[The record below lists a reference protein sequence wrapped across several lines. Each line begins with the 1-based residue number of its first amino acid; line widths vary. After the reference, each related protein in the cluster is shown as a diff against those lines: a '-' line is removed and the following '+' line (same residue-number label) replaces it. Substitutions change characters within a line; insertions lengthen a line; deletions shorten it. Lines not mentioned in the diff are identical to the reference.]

1 MVWNLNLCL
10 LAPDPSSSLCR
21 VCVCV
26 CVLLVPEPCLPLCG
40 PMEHSPPGSSVP
52 WDLPGNN
59 SGVGCHIRRGANE
72 PGLGYGSHGR
82 KGQNSIES
90 FIDGQDLAQMVKNL
104 PAMAETWVWALGQKD
119 PLEKGMSTHFSTL
132 AWRISWTEEPGRLQS
147 MGWQKE
153 LNTTWLSNS

>member
-1 MVWNLNLCL
+1 MSS
-10 LAPDPSSSLCR
+10 DPRSRVLPYVVCACAC

-26 CVLLVPEPCLPLCG
+26 CVHLVPQPCLALCG

-72 PGLGYGSHGR
+72 PSLGYASHGR
-82 KGQNSIES
+82 KGQNSVKS

-104 PAMAETWVWALGQKD
+104 PAMAETRVWSLGQKD
-119 PLEKGMSTHFSTL
+119 PLEKVMSTHSSIL
-132 AWRISWTEEPGRLQS
+132 AWRISWTEEPGGLQS

-153 LNTTWLSNS
+153 LNITWLSN